1 MSSVKV
7 MRRESQFFAMSQ
19 FQIELKTN
27 LFNKTLVFSMVLNCI
42 QLQPERKRT
51 DVIHR
56 EERKSY

>member
-27 LFNKTLVFSMVLNCI
+27 LFNKTL
-42 QLQPERKRT
+42 
-51 DVIHR
+51 
-56 EERKSY
+56 SYFGLLYFCVN